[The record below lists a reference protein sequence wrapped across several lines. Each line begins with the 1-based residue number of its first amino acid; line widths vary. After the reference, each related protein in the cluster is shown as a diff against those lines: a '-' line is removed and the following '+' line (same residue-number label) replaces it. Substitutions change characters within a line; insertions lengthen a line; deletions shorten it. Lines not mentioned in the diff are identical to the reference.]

1 MKSSRRGFT
10 LIELLVVV
18 AIIAILIAILLPSLG
33 RARDQAK
40 SVKCS
45 NNLRSLYQGLN
56 WYAAEWDGYA
66 MPYKIEPS
74 KVGTG
79 AKNGTWFGP
88 QILGAEFGKNA
99 GAAAV
104 NNSFGNATRD
114 TAYRYVRDVILHCPA
129 DPMPGSSYIEA
140 NVTPI
145 DYAYNKNFGDTS
157 NVSKP
162 GSQAPKIPVKK
173 LTNIPRE
180 TLTSIEN
187 HTGSEKA
194 DFDWYFG
201 SIQDVFQYD
210 NGKNRGSSSLAGHP
224 HAGDKKGNML
234 FADGQV
240 ILDDPF
246 KLNTTNDVQ
255 QPINA
260 AGLPT
265 GTDHLDIVDPWKNQR
280 THPFPF

>member
-1 MKSSRRGFT
+1 MRSRRSGFT

-40 SVKCS
+40 TVKCA
-45 NNLRSLYQGLN
+45 NNLRSLYQGIN
-56 WYAAEWDGYA
+56 WYASEWDGYA

-74 KVGTG
+74 KVGGG

-88 QILGAEFGKNA
+88 QVLGAEFGRNA
-99 GAAAV
+99 GLAAV
-104 NNSFGNATRD
+104 NNAVGNATRD
-114 TAYRYVRDVILHCPA
+114 SSYTYVRDVILHCPA
-129 DPMPGSSYIEA
+129 DPMSGSSYNAA

-145 DYAYNKNFGDTS
+145 DYAYNVNFGDTS
-157 NVSKP
+157 NVTANQP
-162 GSQAPKIPVKK
+162 PKVSVKK

-187 HTGSEKA
+187 HTGSDKA
-194 DFDWYFG
+194 DFDWYFA
-201 SIQDVFQYD
+201 SIKDVFQYD
-210 NGKNRGSSSLAGHP
+210 NGKNRGFSPLAGHP

-246 KLNTTNDVQ
+246 KANTTNGAQ
-255 QPINA
+255 LPINA
-260 AGLPT
+260 AGLAT
-265 GTDHLDIVDPWKNQR
+265 GTDHLDLVDPWNKPR
-280 THPFPF
+280 TNPFPFQ